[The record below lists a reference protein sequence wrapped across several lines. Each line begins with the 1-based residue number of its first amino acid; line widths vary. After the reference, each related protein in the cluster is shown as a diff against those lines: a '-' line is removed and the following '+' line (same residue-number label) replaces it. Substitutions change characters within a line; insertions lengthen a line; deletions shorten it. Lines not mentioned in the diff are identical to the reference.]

1 MRFITLEGALAAAAV
16 GQRFIKAAEALD
28 GLTAQ
33 PCSLPRKKNNPQ
45 PVNGDT
51 VQPANWGHCQHH
63 TLSSFIVLSFGQY
76 KE

>member
-16 GQRFIKAAEALD
+16 GQRFTKAAEALD
-28 GLTAQ
+28 GLIAQ
-33 PCSLPRKKNNPQ
+33 PCSLPRKKNNP
-45 PVNGDT
+45 
-51 VQPANWGHCQHH
+51 QPANWGHCQHH